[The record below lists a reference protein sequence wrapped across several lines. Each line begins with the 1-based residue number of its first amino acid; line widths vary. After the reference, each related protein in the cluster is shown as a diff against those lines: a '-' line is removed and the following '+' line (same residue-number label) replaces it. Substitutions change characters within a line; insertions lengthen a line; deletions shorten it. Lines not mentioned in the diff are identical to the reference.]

1 MGLNHFVRTQ
11 GPRLRPDVVLPPDD
25 APADADRVWL
35 VRRLVDGEPVPTDD
49 DAVLEGAGLSLTR
62 TWDLP
67 AVKTDL
73 VVQLW
78 TR

>member
-1 MGLNHFVRTQ
+1 
-11 GPRLRPDVVLPPDD
+11 
-25 APADADRVWL
+25 VWL

-49 DAVLEGAGLSLTR
+49 DAVLSAAGLTLTR